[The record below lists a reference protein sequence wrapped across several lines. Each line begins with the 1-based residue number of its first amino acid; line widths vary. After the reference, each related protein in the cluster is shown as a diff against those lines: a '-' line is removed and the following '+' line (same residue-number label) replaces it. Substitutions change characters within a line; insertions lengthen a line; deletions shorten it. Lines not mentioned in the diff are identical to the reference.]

1 MRQSPSMR
9 NTRQADHPVDAQ
21 FTERWSPRAFTGE
34 AMTEAEVMALLE
46 AARWAPS
53 SNNGQP
59 WRFAIALRGDPL
71 WDALLDSMNPTNR
84 SWATHAGAI
93 VAVASYQLAARAGS
107 EAAKPNAMHA
117 FDTGAAWAYLA
128 MQASLS
134 GWAAHGMGGF
144 DKEQAARA
152 IRLPVEHSLQ
162 MLAVIGRRGDAA
174 LLSDALRE
182 REAPNGRRP
191 LTELAVRGSF

>member
-1 MRQSPSMR
+1 MSQAPSMR

-84 SWATHAGAI
+84 SWAAHAGAI

-107 EAAKPNAMHA
+107 EAAKPNAM
-117 FDTGAAWAYLA
+117 
-128 MQASLS
+128 
-134 GWAAHGMGGF
+134 
-144 DKEQAARA
+144 
-152 IRLPVEHSLQ
+152 HSLQ

>member
-84 SWATHAGAI
+84 SWAAHAGAI
-93 VAVASYQLAARAGS
+93 GAVAAMPATLVFF
-107 EAAKPNAMHA
+107 EAPH
-117 FDTGAAWAYLA
+117 
-128 MQASLS
+128 
-134 GWAAHGMGGF
+134 
-144 DKEQAARA
+144 
-152 IRLPVEHSLQ
+152 RLPESLVD
-162 MLAVIGRRGDAA
+162 LADLLGARPAA
-174 LLSDALRE
+174 VAR
-182 REAPNGRRP
+182 
-191 LTELAVRGSF
+191 